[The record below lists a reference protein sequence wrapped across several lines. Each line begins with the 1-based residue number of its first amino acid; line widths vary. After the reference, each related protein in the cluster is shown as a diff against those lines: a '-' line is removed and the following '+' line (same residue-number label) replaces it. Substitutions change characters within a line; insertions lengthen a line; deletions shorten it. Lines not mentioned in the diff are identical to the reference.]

1 MDENFFVS
9 GHDYEIEIF
18 LELPESPVNRE
29 LGMFM
34 VGIELFTEDGYEVG
48 SISKPV
54 TNFFFKKKSFIISI
68 PDKIKIQIRLVSF
81 PSCFISY
88 DSINIWVLGRNSI
101 HSINSLRSFG
111 KKEWLLFFFLKTQ
124 LLFFKKKRMKDLPKP
139 ESLFPNLPLK
149 FILLNY
155 KLQRTLEE
163 LGLAFNFF
171 IIHSHLI

>member
-18 LELPESPVNRE
+18 LELPESSVNRE

-124 LLFFKKKRMKDLPKP
+124 LLFFKKKNEGFAKARIFISKP
-139 ESLFPNLPLK
+139 TIEIYSAQLQITTNLRGIRFSL
-149 FILLNY
+149 
-155 KLQRTLEE
+155 
-163 LGLAFNFF
+163 
-171 IIHSHLI
+171 